1 MIFSPEHVHV
11 YFYPSSSVR
20 LAHVLRRSRFVTASV
35 VRHMTHSFALP
46 APRHPTFATRNTS
59 PSVTACR
66 RHSSRC
72 AIEGEPVRKYER
84 TARPQR
90 DDTRGFTRRDA
101 IVFTP
106 ACFAAAVLVSSP
118 AASAT
123 PEEPRTTANTAVFV
137 DRKNLFRVEYP
148 QTWQPVSKAGA
159 ALLLRDPSMKYSTI
173 GVTITP
179 VKINSLKEF
188 GDAREIGQK
197 LLAAEAA
204 KESTYPGG
212 VALVSEET
220 RVASGG
226 ATFYEYEYRLL
237 TTRGNKVVFVSCAVE
252 GNTLF
257 IMNAQVFE
265 KKEGEAGGNADEVEA
280 ASATLRKV
288 VSLFDVGPSV
298 VVGL

>member
-1 MIFSPEHVHV
+1 
-11 YFYPSSSVR
+11 
-20 LAHVLRRSRFVTASV
+20 
-35 VRHMTHSFALP
+35 
-46 APRHPTFATRNTS
+46 
-59 PSVTACR
+59 
-66 RHSSRC
+66 
-72 AIEGEPVRKYER
+72 VRKYER

-179 VKINSLKEF
+179 VKIHSLKEF
-188 GDAREIGQK
+188 GDAREVGQK

-212 VALVSEET
+212 VALVSED
-220 RVASGG
+220 
-226 ATFYEYEYRLL
+226 RLL
-237 TTRGNKVVFVSCAVE
+237 PTRGNKVGFVSCAVE